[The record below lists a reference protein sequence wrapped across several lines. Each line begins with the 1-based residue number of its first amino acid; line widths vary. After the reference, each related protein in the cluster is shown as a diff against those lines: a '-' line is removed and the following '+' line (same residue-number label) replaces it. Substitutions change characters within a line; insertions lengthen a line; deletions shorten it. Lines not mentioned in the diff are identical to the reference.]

1 MRRKYIS
8 LSSGRG
14 ESTKVPPRAFP
25 SASSL
30 VLTLS
35 TILSIPSR
43 LTNTLSGFTFLM
55 DFSMSGRPSGMAYTF
70 VRPGS
75 ENTDMRVSDSVT
87 FGASAPALTLD
98 SLTLF
103 SPR

>member
-1 MRRKYIS
+1 
-8 LSSGRG
+8 
-14 ESTKVPPRAFP
+14 
-25 SASSL
+25 
-30 VLTLS
+30 
-35 TILSIPSR
+35 
-43 LTNTLSGFTFLM
+43 M